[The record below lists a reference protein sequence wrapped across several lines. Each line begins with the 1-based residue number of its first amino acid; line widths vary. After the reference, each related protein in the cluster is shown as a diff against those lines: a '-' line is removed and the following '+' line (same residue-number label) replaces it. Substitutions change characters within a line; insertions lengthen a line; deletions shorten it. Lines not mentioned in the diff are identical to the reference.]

1 MQELQR
7 NNADVSHK
15 PTLILHFRLTVE
27 EAMRRIQQRAEEEGR
42 EFEKEIT
49 EEYLKDLE
57 GMYEELYKN
66 RDDVITLDSSLSTG
80 EMKRKLVDELENN
93 QPKYRRV
100 LEGKGYSKAE
110 AHQKLMHMTNCFRP
124 ETA

>member
-7 NNADVSHK
+7 INGDVSRK

-27 EAMRRIQQRAEEEGR
+27 EGMRRIQQRAEEEGR

-49 EEYLKDLE
+49 EEYLQELD
-57 GMYEELYKN
+57 GMYEELYGN
-66 RDDVITLDSSLSTG
+66 RDDVITLDSSMPT
-80 EMKRKLVDELENN
+80 ERMKRKVVDELENN
-93 QPKYRRV
+93 QTKYRRV
-100 LEGKGYSKAE
+100 LEDKGYSKAE

>member
-80 EMKRKLVDELENN
+80 EMKRKLVDELESN